1 VVERQRAVEDG
12 QDQLLVE
19 ECVGGWLL
27 ERQKTRWCEPGLAL
41 QGVADA
47 ADVGD
52 VDDAVDA
59 EDVGLLVQDDAEDC
73 VGAVGGWQHGLD
85 GKDGGEGVEGRAVE
99 DVVEDGAADGVVD
112 DVEDGGKIVVAD
124 GVEGVGKDAAECEM
138 EDAVGDAGK
147 GVVEDAGSVA
157 NGEVDGGACGG
168 AGIPGTARHS
178 DSWDA
183 GLGTQSWRRE
193 GSLDTALLCLPAAA
207 AGSTGGTGSRV
218 GSLRTGACGE
228 QGSGL
233 QWSFLPVGR
242 LGAPEDL
249 GSSLAVGLGR
259 RWGQCRFG
267 EVLGSDGKEGC
278 VGKILLLPGSGSTR
292 TDGKVPRSAES
303 ESLKGH
309 QHLPCSAAEDRQLLD
324 ADPDEG
330 ERS

>member
-1 VVERQRAVEDG
+1 MM
-12 QDQLLVE
+12 

-59 EDVGLLVQDDAEDC
+59 EDVVLLVQDDAEDC
-73 VGAVGGWQHGLD
+73 
-85 GKDGGEGVEGRAVE
+85 VE

-138 EDAVGDAGK
+138 EDAVRDAGK

-178 DSWDA
+178 DSWGA
-183 GLGTQSWRRE
+183 GLGTQSWR
-193 GSLDTALLCLPAAA
+193 
-207 AGSTGGTGSRV
+207 
-218 GSLRTGACGE
+218 
-228 QGSGL
+228 
-233 QWSFLPVGR
+233 
-242 LGAPEDL
+242 
-249 GSSLAVGLGR
+249 
-259 RWGQCRFG
+259 
-267 EVLGSDGKEGC
+267 
-278 VGKILLLPGSGSTR
+278 
-292 TDGKVPRSAES
+292 
-303 ESLKGH
+303 
-309 QHLPCSAAEDRQLLD
+309 
-324 ADPDEG
+324 
-330 ERS
+330 

>member
-1 VVERQRAVEDG
+1 MN
-12 QDQLLVE
+12 LVE

-27 ERQKTRWCEPGLAL
+27 ERQKTRWCEPANHPFATGVENWKTWDGYLPGLAL

-85 GKDGGEGVEGRAVE
+85 GKDGGEDVEGRAVE

-228 QGSGL
+228 QGLGL
-233 QWSFLPVGR
+233 QWSFLPVCR
-242 LGAPEDL
+242 LGAPVTFDWVKLET
-249 GSSLAVGLGR
+249 GR
-259 RWGQCRFG
+259 GYLRIW
-267 EVLGSDGKEGC
+267 V
-278 VGKILLLPGSGSTR
+278 VALLLAWVDVGGSVDLARCWVLWG
-292 TDGKVPRSAES
+292 GK
-303 ESLKGH
+303 
-309 QHLPCSAAEDRQLLD
+309 D
-324 ADPDEG
+324 
-330 ERS
+330 